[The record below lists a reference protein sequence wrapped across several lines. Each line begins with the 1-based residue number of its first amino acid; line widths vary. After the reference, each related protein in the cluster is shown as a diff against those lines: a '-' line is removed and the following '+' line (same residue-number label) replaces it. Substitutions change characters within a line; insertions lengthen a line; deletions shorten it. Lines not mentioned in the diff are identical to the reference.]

1 MLIKLLFRIGETTVL
16 LKQLHYLYKTLGRAK
31 AIQNVTLLGLSDEDR
46 VRILVFS
53 LELAKSPKADK
64 ANTQKANERDI
75 KSELVYW
82 TGLLDDGDILGTP
95 EVTAL
100 RDGGNAVLWEK
111 LVGLARKICQTE
123 QNSRG

>member
-1 MLIKLLFRIGETTVL
+1 
-16 LKQLHYLYKTLGRAK
+16 
-31 AIQNVTLLGLSDEDR
+31 
-46 VRILVFS
+46 